1 MKIETR
7 NQLIGV
13 IVGTAVALGIPLLPG
28 LSGQA
33 RMLVVL
39 VCILV
44 IFRIFKSPSVIKLFT
59 KKIKG
64 DNPGAGPSGP
74 NRR

>member
-13 IVGTAVALGIPLLPG
+13 IVDGCSTWDGLLLPG

-44 IFRIFKSPSVIKLFT
+44 IFRIFKSP
-59 KKIKG
+59 
-64 DNPGAGPSGP
+64 
-74 NRR
+74 